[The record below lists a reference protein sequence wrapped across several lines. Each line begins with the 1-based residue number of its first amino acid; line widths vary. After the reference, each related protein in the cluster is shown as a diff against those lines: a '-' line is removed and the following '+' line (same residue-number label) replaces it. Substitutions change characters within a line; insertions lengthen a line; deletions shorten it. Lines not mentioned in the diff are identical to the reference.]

1 MVYNN
6 RYAYDSRRGQ
16 NPTLGV
22 YGNYGYNPYSVRSTI
37 EGYEDGSNYIEGYE
51 DGSNY
56 IKVMPYDEDLREGFI
71 DITQPSNIPIFLLVA
86 IIVILFLLYVV

>member
-22 YGNYGYNPYSVRSTI
+22 YGSI
-37 EGYEDGSNYIEGYE
+37 EDTR
-51 DGSNY
+51 SNY
-56 IKVMPYDEDLREGFI
+56 IKVMPYDEDLREGFV